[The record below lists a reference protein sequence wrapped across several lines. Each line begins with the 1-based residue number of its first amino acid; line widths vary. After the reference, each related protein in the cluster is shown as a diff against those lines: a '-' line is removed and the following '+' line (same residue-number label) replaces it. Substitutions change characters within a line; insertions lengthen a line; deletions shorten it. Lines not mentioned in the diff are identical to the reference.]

1 MKILLAT
8 DFSENAQNAFQF
20 AKELAKAHH
29 GSLRLLF
36 AYTPVFD
43 FAAQLA
49 EYIVAIEKQANKEME
64 KLKTQAKKEGLKVS
78 YLITQETAST
88 AICSEAEKE
97 KYDLVIVGT
106 SGESKISQ
114 AFLGTTTTEVI
125 KHCPKPVLCI
135 PPEAKFKNMNTI
147 SLAMELNKEDIA
159 FLGQLITL
167 TKDYKLPYKIIHIKE
182 KEGITQEITFFELS
196 AYLKDRF
203 PELNIGYEEI
213 EAHEV
218 NNGLQKYAE
227 QHPRT
232 LLSMFTRHRTFF
244 DYLFNKS
251 HSAELALH
259 TTVPLL
265 VLKSQQK
272 NQE

>member
-8 DFSENAQNAFQF
+8 DFSENAQKAFLF
-20 AKELAKAHH
+20 AKELAKAHQ
-29 GSLRLLF
+29 GSLTLLF

-49 EYIVAIEKQANKEME
+49 EYIVAIEDQAKKEME
-64 KLKTQAKKEGLKVS
+64 KIKKQAKKEGLKIS
-78 YLITQETAST
+78 YFIKQETAST
-88 AICSEAEKE
+88 AICSEAEKHQH
-97 KYDLVIVGT
+97 DLVIVGT

-114 AFLGTTTTEVI
+114 AFLGSTTTEVI

-135 PPEAKFKNMNTI
+135 PPEAQFKNMNTI
-147 SLAMELNKEDIA
+147 SMAMELNKEDIS

-167 TKDYKLPYKIIHIKE
+167 TKDYGLPYKIIHIKKSE
-182 KEGITQEITFFELS
+182 EDYQEITFFELS

-213 EAHEV
+213 AAQEV
-218 NNGLQKYAE
+218 NEGLQKYAE
-227 QHPRT
+227 QHPQT

-265 VLKSQQK
+265 VLKSK
-272 NQE
+272 K

>member
-8 DFSENAQNAFQF
+8 DFSENAQNAFRF

-29 GSLRLLF
+29 GTLTLLF

-49 EYIVAIEKQANKEME
+49 EYIVAIEAQAKKEME
-64 KLKTQAKKEGLKVS
+64 KMKKEAKKEGMKVS
-78 YLITQETAST
+78 YLIKQETAST
-88 AICSEAEKE
+88 AICSEAENE
-97 KYDLVIVGT
+97 HDLVIVGS

-135 PPEAKFKNMNTI
+135 PPEAQFKNMNTI
-147 SLAMELNKEDIA
+147 SLAMELNREDIT

-182 KEGITQEITFFELS
+182 KEGVAQEITFFELS

-213 EAHEV
+213 AAQEV
-218 NNGLQKYAE
+218 NEGLQKYAE
-227 QHPRT
+227 QHPQT

-265 VLKSQQK
+265 VLKSK
-272 NQE
+272 K

>member
-29 GSLRLLF
+29 GKLGLLF

-49 EYIVAIEKQANKEME
+49 EYIVAIENQAKKEME
-64 KLKTQAKKEGLKVS
+64 KLKKEAKKEGLKIS
-78 YLITQETAST
+78 YLITQETASS
-88 AICSEAEKE
+88 AICSEAK
-97 KYDLVIVGT
+97 KQQYDLVIVGT

-135 PPEAKFKNMNTI
+135 PPEAQFKNMNTI
-147 SLAMELNKEDIA
+147 SMAMELNREDIS

-167 TKDYKLPYKIIHIKE
+167 TKGYKLPYKIIHIKDKAE
-182 KEGITQEITFFELS
+182 IPQEITFFELS

-203 PELNIGYEEI
+203 PELTISYEEI
-213 EAHEV
+213 AAKEV
-218 NNGLQKYAE
+218 NEGLQKYAE
-227 QHPRT
+227 KHPQT
-232 LLSMFTRHRTFF
+232 LLSMFTQHRTFF

-265 VLKSQQK
+265 VLKSQSRK
-272 NQE
+272 